1 MYQRLIPKNIFI
13 SDFNEIYLKFPYWLL
28 INNDI
33 NVMNENELNFFR
45 YYLPPHLLFNLSKQN
60 LNKICAPQISK
71 KLLSNIDIW
80 CLGCCIA
87 EIFYGL
93 PLFSSIDISDQFL
106 KMFQILGYPDWTKSP
121 WKYWKICDKFKKSI
135 QIQQQQQQQEKEN
148 NGDCLNKMINNGAIV
163 DLLRCCLQYSS
174 EHQISLDQLAVF
186 VDMFE
191 INDKTENKQDRL
203 TFNDIQSWNNDK
215 NEINQDIV
223 IIGASTFI
231 NQWSLKSP
239 QKTTKKQRE
248 ITNINNQKQKGVQTT
263 KIKTNDSSTNT
274 EGIMI
279 ERQDSIERNERIERE
294 IQKIENDLNITDCIN
309 ILPFS
314 NKTEKENKKTEC
326 NLLIIEF
333 SNICNLNT
341 TLMMENT
348 ESFSFKCE
356 MDKDKHSIFSS
367 PIFNVDNLRQ
377 SNHQKQKVYIHIIL
391 KDKECKDILNDN
403 NKSLNIQIISHN
415 EYDKL
420 QQEIGEINIDIS
432 MLKQYKVIEGYYHI
446 FPISHTYNKQENNNG
461 HKLGQV
467 YVRVLPQFNVL
478 NPEIEKEKIRLNNSD
493 CNDSTMTDD
502 QSIVS
507 NEAWSMFN
515 KFVKQNDQI

>member
-1 MYQRLIPKNIFI
+1 
-13 SDFNEIYLKFPYWLL
+13 
-28 INNDI
+28 
-33 NVMNENELNFFR
+33 
-45 YYLPPHLLFNLSKQN
+45 
-60 LNKICAPQISK
+60 
-71 KLLSNIDIW
+71 
-80 CLGCCIA
+80 
-87 EIFYGL
+87 
-93 PLFSSIDISDQFL
+93 
-106 KMFQILGYPDWTKSP
+106 MFQILGYPDWTKSP

-135 QIQQQQQQQEKEN
+135 QQQQQENEN
-148 NGDCLNKMINNGAIV
+148 CGDCLNKMINNGAIV

-174 EHQISLDQLAVF
+174 ENQISLDQLAVF

-215 NEINQDIV
+215 DNINQDIV

-239 QKTTKKQRE
+239 LKSTKKHQK
-248 ITNINNQKQKGVQTT
+248 IININNQKQKAVQTT
-263 KIKTNDSSTNT
+263 KIKTNDNSTNT
-274 EGIMI
+274 EEIMI

-294 IQKIENDLNITDCIN
+294 IQKIENNLNITDCIN
-309 ILPFS
+309 ILPFT
-314 NKTEKENKKTEC
+314 NKTEKENKENEC

-341 TLMMENT
+341 LMMENT
-348 ESFSFKCE
+348 KLFSFKCKVE
-356 MDKDKHSIFSS
+356 KDKHSIFSS
-367 PIFNVDNLRQ
+367 PIFNIDNLIQ

-403 NKSLNIQIISHN
+403 NNNNNKLLNIQIVSHN
-415 EYDKL
+415 EYNKL
-420 QQEIGEINIDIS
+420 RQEIGEINIDIS

-446 FPISHTYNKQENNNG
+446 FPISYIYNKQDNNNR

-478 NPEIEKEKIRLNNSD
+478 NPDCNNSI
-493 CNDSTMTDD
+493 MTDD